1 MLARVSIDAELV
13 AVEVSVNA
21 IAAMVTEDVSDAMAE
36 DGGNLLTVVTMNVAV
51 VKVVENAI
59 YAMAR
64 ELSGAHL
71 VKAVALIGV
80 INVMELVL

>member
-1 MLARVSIDAELV
+1 M
-13 AVEVSVNA
+13 VEVRKNVLNV
-21 IAAMVTEDVSDAMAE
+21 MVKEDVVD
-36 DGGNLLTVVTMNVAV
+36 
-51 VKVVENAI
+51 
-59 YAMAR
+59 AMAR